1 MKGHGYVTLPSRQVG
16 AVFGGLDVSNCA
28 AWSTGRSA
36 IHSLGTWSRGPITS
50 SWGLESGGVAP
61 LDGQTSWVTPACGF
75 TEFGLRFVPLLFM
88 LRGVWYTSLV
98 GC

>member
-16 AVFGGLDVSNCA
+16 AVLGDSDVSTCA
-28 AWSTGRSA
+28 AWSTGHSA
-36 IHSLGTWSRGPITS
+36 IHSLVTRRWIPPFYVGSFW
-50 SWGLESGGVAP
+50 
-61 LDGQTSWVTPACGF
+61 DGQASWVNPECGL

-88 LRGVWYTSLV
+88 QRGVRYTSLV